1 MNVDGKD
8 LRPIWLDED
17 LKTIKIID
25 QRLLPHKFVIA
36 DLKTVDD
43 IIMAIKDMFVRGAPL
58 IGVTGAYGV
67 YLATLNSP
75 SKTID
80 NDYLNAECSR
90 LKSAR
95 PTAVNPAWGVDK
107 VLSRDT
113 EPNRSV
119 TQHHIAMNWC

>member
-1 MNVDGKD
+1 MEVDGKD

-17 LKTIKIID
+17 LKTVKVID
-25 QRLLPHKFVIA
+25 QRLLPHQFVIV

-43 IIMAIKDMFVRGAPL
+43 IIMAIKEMYVRGAPL

-75 SKTID
+75 TKTIED
-80 NDYLNAECSR
+80 HYLKEECDR

-95 PTAVNPAWGVDK
+95 PTAVNLVWGVDR
-107 VLSRDT
+107 VLSAVFSASSPSEKIDAAR
-113 EPNRSV
+113 
-119 TQHHIAMNWC
+119 